1 MQAVDTIG
9 DPSPRAP
16 SHVRDRAEGRNV
28 CGASVSKAHI
38 SVLVEILFFVNII
51 LYISGIYH
59 TIVKLTW
66 FVISLSSINMYSGT
80 GFGILDWYWY

>member
-16 SHVRDRAEGRNV
+16 SHVRD
-28 CGASVSKAHI
+28 GASVSKAHI

-59 TIVKLTW
+59 
-66 FVISLSSINMYSGT
+66 YC
-80 GFGILDWYWY
+80 